1 MSCRS
6 LFTLFPCS
14 VLVGCAILAGMPWSA
29 GVSQNAAG
37 FQLVPWKD
45 ELFKVPAVLE
55 SRHEG
60 DYLILDYHSSRDIN
74 GQDTIPEKKAR
85 PERVSTEIAD
95 VQKDTR
101 VKTKFGE
108 IRHFTVGKTEGAS
121 IIVIYFHGKGG
132 NRGQGVD
139 DWTFGGNFNRLKN
152 LVVRSGGLYLSPDVT
167 SFNGK
172 SANQITGLLLHYLTA
187 SPGAPVILACGSA
200 GGSICYQLARKEELV
215 PYLGGIIFL
224 GSFPYGVF
232 TDSAAWKARVP
243 LYIGHGSGDYVSYV
257 EKMEEV
263 YRRVRESSPGYPVKM
278 GRFETGTHGT
288 PIRMIDW
295 RKTINWQLSAH

>member
-1 MSCRS
+1 MRFRS
-6 LFTLFPCS
+6 LPTILSCPAP
-14 VLVGCAILAGMPWSA
+14 VLCGVLAGLSWST
-29 GVSQNAAG
+29 GLTQNDKV

-60 DYLILDYHSSRDIN
+60 DYLILDYHSGRDIN
-74 GQDTIPEKKAR
+74 GQDAIPEKKANG
-85 PERVSTEIAD
+85 ERVSTEIAD
-95 VQKDTR
+95 VQKDTK

-152 LVVRSGGLYLSPDVT
+152 LVVRSGGLYLSPDIT
-167 SFNGK
+167 HFNGK
-172 SANQITGLLLHYLTA
+172 SANQISGLLLHYLAA
-187 SPGAPVILACGSA
+187 SPNAPIILACGSA
-200 GGSICYQLARKEELV
+200 GGSICYQLARKDELV
-215 PYLGGIIFL
+215 PHLDGIIFL

-232 TDSAAWKARVP
+232 TDSAAWRARVP
-243 LYIGHGSGDYVSYV
+243 VYIGHGSGDYVSYV

-263 YRRVRESSPGYPVKM
+263 YRRVRESSPGYPVRM
-278 GRFETGTHGT
+278 ERFESGTHGT